1 MSRRFILKNALFILL
16 VITFISYLLFIF
28 DADFYNNINTS
39 TTAGKLS
46 FLGIM
51 ILFGLLGIAFQ
62 WFMYKQY
69 GGFLPRKDGKPSPY
83 SRFVLFFTI
92 GFVLLFTLIYI
103 VYLFFI

>member
-1 MSRRFILKNALFILL
+1 MSRRFILKNVLFILL
-16 VITFISYLLFIF
+16 VFAFTSYLFFIF

-39 TTAGKLS
+39 TLSGKLS

-69 GGFLPRKDGKPSPY
+69 GGFLPRKDGKPSVY
-83 SRFVLFFTI
+83 SRFVLRFTI
-92 GFVLLFTLIYI
+92 GFVLFFTLLYVI
-103 VYLFFI
+103 YLFLI